1 MICDTIGP
9 SVTLAEAVRAVAGIQ
24 CEQPG
29 WFRFKSGSEPW
40 RGLLKNR
47 RVFTAFYLRSA
58 AAYEDL
64 TCPKQAPLV
73 AGLFLLF
80 CRAGLD
86 GAVCSAGAAVGSSS
100 ITRGQNTG
108 VSIANRVT
116 RTHRVSGG
124 SLTFCSTGVGT
135 GGATRTIDR

>member
-1 MICDTIGP
+1 LRKLCGP
-9 SVTLAEAVRAVAGIQ
+9 LLEYNASSPAGSGLKAEANHG
-24 CEQPG
+24 G
-29 WFRFKSGSEPW
+29 
-40 RGLLKNR
+40 GLLKNR